1 MNDRLIPPS
10 HRDLLTPPAP
20 VTLATLGPTGYPQ
33 LTAIWALLDG
43 DVIVTSLAG
52 VRQKL
57 KNLIAHPKATVFAI
71 DPANPYRTLEVRA
84 DATITPDPE
93 LATLQKLLTA
103 YGTDLESFP
112 GPLDGR
118 VAITLQPT
126 RVITLG

>member
-1 MNDRLIPPS
+1 MTDCVIPPS

-20 VTLATLGPTGYPQ
+20 VALATLGPTGYPQ
-33 LTAIWALLDG
+33 VTAIWALLDEN
-43 DVIVTSLAG
+43 VIVTSLAG

-57 KNLIAHPKATVFAI
+57 RNLVAHPQATVFAI

-84 DATITPDPE
+84 DVTITPDPE

-103 YGTDLESFP
+103 YGTDLDSFT

-118 VAITLQPT
+118 VAVTLEPT

>member
-1 MNDRLIPPS
+1 M
-10 HRDLLTPPAP
+10 
-20 VTLATLGPTGYPQ
+20 
-33 LTAIWALLDG
+33 
-43 DVIVTSLAG
+43 TSLAG

-71 DPANPYRTLEVRA
+71 DPADPYRTLEVRA
-84 DATITPDPE
+84 DVTITPDPK

>member
-1 MNDRLIPPS
+1 MTDRLIPPS

-71 DPANPYRTLEVRA
+71 DPADPYRTLEVRA
-84 DATITPDPE
+84 DVTITPDPK